1 MPALNPPQQDAVNT
15 LSGPTLVLAGAG
27 TGKTRVITFRIARLI
42 DTGIR
47 RAAENF
53 ALNRAILEAR
63 KRGIVASTLRFLQFG
78 PSALLGY
85 HQSVEQELDVDFCR
99 SHGVEIQRRVTG
111 GGAIYMDESVLGWE
125 LYLAKSDLGTADMA
139 AVSRRICEVAA
150 RAVSAFGTHATYR
163 PLTDIEVDGRKIA
176 GTGGA
181 FDGNALLY
189 QGTLLLDFDIERM
202 LRCLRLP
209 AEMLSPEAIE
219 GARAR
224 VVNLRE
230 LLGVVPPL
238 DKIKHRIAAEFA
250 SELGVVFEPGE
261 LSPQEVRLFREALR
275 EIDSPEWV
283 NMVRKPRS
291 ELPIVEGTHRFNAG
305 VLRAAVA
312 YDRAGAR
319 VKQVCFSGD
328 FFVNPP
334 RTVADLEAALKD
346 CAVDNIAS
354 TVARFFQGRQVE
366 MHALTASDFAVAVD
380 QALRAA

>member
-1 MPALNPPQQDAVNT
+1 MAST
-15 LSGPTLVLAGAG
+15 WRLV
-27 TGKTRVITFRIARLI
+27 
-42 DTGIR
+42 DTGTR

-63 KRGIVASTLRFLQFG
+63 NRGVVSSTLRFLQFG

-99 SHGVEIQRRVTG
+99 SNGVDIQRRVTG

-125 LYLAKSDLGTADMA
+125 LYVAKTELGTTDMA
-139 AVSRRICEVAA
+139 EVSRRICEVAA
-150 RAVSAFGTHATYR
+150 RAVSAFGVKAVYR

-209 AEMLSPEAIE
+209 AEMLSPEAIA

-238 DKIKHRIAAEFA
+238 DKIKHRIAVEFA
-250 SELGVVFEPGE
+250 SGLGVEFEPGE
-261 LSPQEVRLFREALR
+261 LYPQEVRLFREALK
-275 EIDSPEWV
+275 EIDTPEWV
-283 NMVRKPRS
+283 NMVQKPRS
-291 ELPIVEGTHRFNAG
+291 DLPVVEATHRFSAG
-305 VLRAAVA
+305 ILRAAVA
-312 YDRAGAR
+312 YDRPGER
-319 VKQVCFSGD
+319 IKQVCFSGD
-328 FFVNPP
+328 LFVNPP
-334 RTVADLEAALKD
+334 RTVRDLETALKD
-346 CAVDNIAS
+346 CAVDNIAP
-354 TVARFFQGRQVE
+354 TIARFFHGRQIE
-366 MHALTASDFAVAVD
+366 MPAVKPSDFAVAVA
-380 QALRAA
+380 QALRAT

>member
-1 MPALNPPQQDAVNT
+1 MAAT
-15 LSGPTLVLAGAG
+15 W
-27 TGKTRVITFRIARLI
+27 RLL

-63 KRGIVASTLRFLQFG
+63 KRGLVGSTLRFLQFG
-78 PSALLGY
+78 PAALLGY
-85 HQSVEQELDVDFCR
+85 HQSVEQELNVDFCR

-125 LYLAKSDLGTADMA
+125 LYLAKSDLGSPDMA
-139 AVSRRICEVAA
+139 AISRRICEVAA
-150 RAVSAFGTHATYR
+150 RAVSAFGVRATYR

-176 GTGGA
+176 GTGGV

-209 AEMLSPEAIE
+209 AEMLSPEAIA

-224 VVNLRE
+224 IVNLRE

-238 DKIKHRIAAEFA
+238 EKIKHRIASEFA
-250 SELGVVFEPGE
+250 TELGVELEPGE
-261 LSPQEVRLFREALR
+261 LYPQEVRLFREALK
-275 EIDSPEWV
+275 EIDSAEWV
-283 NMVRKPRS
+283 NMVQKPRS
-291 ELPIVEGTHRFNAG
+291 ELPVVEGAHRLSGG

-312 YDRAGAR
+312 YDRPGAR
-319 VKQVCFSGD
+319 IKQVCFSGD
-328 FFVNPP
+328 FFVYPP
-334 RTVADLEAALKD
+334 RTVADLEVALKD

-354 TVARFFQGRQVE
+354 AIARFFHGRQIE
-366 MHALTASDFAVAVD
+366 MPAMSPGDFAVAID
-380 QALRAA
+380 HALRAA

>member
-1 MPALNPPQQDAVNT
+1 
-15 LSGPTLVLAGAG
+15 
-27 TGKTRVITFRIARLI
+27 
-42 DTGIR
+42 
-47 RAAENF
+47 
-53 ALNRAILEAR
+53 
-63 KRGIVASTLRFLQFG
+63 
-78 PSALLGY
+78 
-85 HQSVEQELDVDFCR
+85 
-99 SHGVEIQRRVTG
+99 
-111 GGAIYMDESVLGWE
+111 
-125 LYLAKSDLGTADMA
+125 
-139 AVSRRICEVAA
+139 
-150 RAVSAFGTHATYR
+150 
-163 PLTDIEVDGRKIA
+163 
-176 GTGGA
+176 
-181 FDGNALLY
+181 
-189 QGTLLLDFDIERM
+189 
-202 LRCLRLP
+202 
-209 AEMLSPEAIE
+209 MLSPEAIA

-354 TVARFFQGRQVE
+354 TVARFFHGRQVE
-366 MHALTASDFAVAVD
+366 MHALTASDFAAAVD

>member
-1 MPALNPPQQDAVNT
+1 MD
-15 LSGPTLVLAGAG
+15 SGW
-27 TGKTRVITFRIARLI
+27 RLL
-42 DTGIR
+42 DTGTR

-53 ALNRAILEAR
+53 ALNRAILDAR

-78 PSALLGY
+78 PSALIGY
-85 HQSVEQELDVDFCR
+85 HQSVEQELDVEFCR

-125 LYLAKSDLGTADMA
+125 LYLTKSDLGTADMT

-150 RAVSAFGTHATYR
+150 RAVSAFGVEASYR
-163 PLTDIEVDGRKIA
+163 PLTDIEVNGRKIA

-209 AEMLSPEAIE
+209 AEMLSPEAID

-238 DKIKHRIAAEFA
+238 EKIKHRIASEFGK
-250 SELGVVFEPGE
+250 ELGVEFEPGE
-261 LSPQEVRLFREALR
+261 LNPQEVRLFREALR
-275 EIDSPEWV
+275 EIDSRQWV
-283 NMVRKPRS
+283 NMVQRPRS
-291 ELPIVEGTHRFNAG
+291 DLPVIEGSQRLSAG

-312 YDRAGAR
+312 YDRPGAR
-319 VKQVCFSGD
+319 IKQVCFSGD

-334 RTVADLEAALKD
+334 RTVADLEVALKD
-346 CAVDNIAS
+346 CAVDNIAA
-354 TVARFFQGRQVE
+354 TIARFFHGRQTE
-366 MHALTASDFAVAVD
+366 MHALAPSDFAVAID
-380 QALRAA
+380 HALRTA

>member
-1 MPALNPPQQDAVNT
+1 MAST
-15 LSGPTLVLAGAG
+15 W
-27 TGKTRVITFRIARLI
+27 RLL
-42 DTGIR
+42 DTGTR

-63 KRGIVASTLRFLQFG
+63 KRNVVSSTLRFLQFG
-78 PSALLGY
+78 PAALLGY
-85 HQSVEQELDVDFCR
+85 HQSVEQELDVGFCR

-125 LYLAKSDLGTADMA
+125 LYLAKSELESTDMA

-150 RAVSAFGTHATYR
+150 RAVSAFGVQATYR

-181 FDGNALLY
+181 FDGNVLLY

-209 AEMLSPEAIE
+209 AAMLSPEAIA

-224 VVNLRE
+224 IVNLRE

-238 DKIKHRIAAEFA
+238 EKVKHRIAAEFA
-250 SELGVVFEPGE
+250 AGLGVVFEPGE
-261 LSPQEVRLFREALR
+261 LYPQEVRLFREALK
-275 EIDSPEWV
+275 EIDSAEWV
-283 NMVRKPRS
+283 NRVQKPRS
-291 ELPIVEGTHRFNAG
+291 ELPVVEGTHRLATG
-305 VLRAAVA
+305 VLRAAIA
-312 YDRAGAR
+312 YDRPGAR
-319 VKQVCFSGD
+319 IKQVCFSGD

-346 CAVDNIAS
+346 CSVDKFAS
-354 TVARFFQGRQVE
+354 TIARFFHGRQIE
-366 MHALTASDFAVAVD
+366 MPALAPSDFAVAID
-380 QALRAA
+380 QALRTR

>member
-1 MPALNPPQQDAVNT
+1 MV
-15 LSGPTLVLAGAG
+15 PTW
-27 TGKTRVITFRIARLI
+27 RLI
-42 DTGIR
+42 DTGTR

-63 KRGIVASTLRFLQFG
+63 KRGMVPSTLRFLQFG

-85 HQSVEQELDVDFCR
+85 HQSAEQELDLAYCR
-99 SHGVEIQRRVTG
+99 ANGIDVQRRITG

-125 LYLAKSDLGTADMA
+125 LYLGKADLGTADMGA
-139 AVSRRICEVAA
+139 ISERICETTAQ
-150 RAVSAFGTHATYR
+150 AVSAFGVRAMYR
-163 PLTDIEVDGRKIA
+163 PRTDIEVDGRKIA

-209 AEMLSPEAIE
+209 AEMLSPQAIE

-238 DKIKHRIAAEFA
+238 EKVKRRIADQFA
-250 SELGVVFEPGE
+250 ATLGVAFEPGE
-261 LSPQEVRLFREALR
+261 LSPQEGRLYREALA
-275 EIDSPEWV
+275 EIDSAQWV
-283 NMVRKPRS
+283 NMVRKLRS
-291 ELPIVEGTHRFNAG
+291 ELPVVEGVHRFAG
-305 VLRAAVA
+305 GALRAAA
-312 YDRAGAR
+312 AFDRAGGR
-319 VKQVCFSGD
+319 IRQVCFTGD

-334 RTVADLEAALKD
+334 CAVADLEAALKD
-346 CAVDNIAS
+346 CAVEDVMA
-354 TVARFFQGRQVE
+354 TVVRFFETHRVE
-366 MHALTASDFAVAVD
+366 TPGLVPTDFVAAVSQAVGSG
-380 QALRAA
+380 

>member
-1 MPALNPPQQDAVNT
+1 MATAW
-15 LSGPTLVLAGAG
+15 
-27 TGKTRVITFRIARLI
+27 RLI

-63 KRGIVASTLRFLQFG
+63 KRGIVSSTLRFLQFG
-78 PSALLGY
+78 PSALIGY
-85 HQSVEQELDVDFCR
+85 HQSVEQELDVEFCR

-150 RAVSAFGTHATYR
+150 RAVSAFGIKATYR

-209 AEMLSPEAIE
+209 AEMLSPEAIA

-238 DKIKHRIAAEFA
+238 EKIKHRIASEFGA
-250 SELGVVFEPGE
+250 ELGVSFEPGE
-261 LSPQEVRLFREALR
+261 LYPQEVRLFREASR
-275 EIDSPEWV
+275 EIDSKHWV
-283 NMVRKPRS
+283 NMVQRPRS
-291 ELPIVEGTHRFNAG
+291 DLPVLEGARQLGAG
-305 VLRAAVA
+305 VLRASVA
-312 YDRAGAR
+312 YDRPGAR
-319 VKQVCFSGD
+319 IKQVCFSGD

-334 RTVADLEAALKD
+334 RTVTDLEAALKD
-346 CAVDNIAS
+346 CAADNIAP
-354 TVARFFQGRQVE
+354 TIARFFHGRQVE
-366 MHALTASDFAVAVD
+366 MHALTPSDFAVAID

>member
-1 MPALNPPQQDAVNT
+1 MAST
-15 LSGPTLVLAGAG
+15 W
-27 TGKTRVITFRIARLI
+27 RLI
-42 DTGIR
+42 DTGTR

-85 HQSVEQELDVDFCR
+85 HQSVEQELDVAFCR
-99 SHGVEIQRRVTG
+99 AHGVEIQRRVTG

-125 LYLAKSDLGTADMA
+125 LYLDRSDLGTADMS

-150 RAVSAFGTHATYR
+150 RAVSAFGVRATYR
-163 PLTDIEVDGRKIA
+163 PPTDIEVDGRKIA
-176 GTGGA
+176 GTGGL

-209 AEMLSPEAIE
+209 AEMLSPEAIA

-238 DKIKHRIAAEFA
+238 DKVKHRIAAEFA
-250 SELGVVFEPGE
+250 GALGVAFEPGE
-261 LSPQEVRLFREALR
+261 LYPQEVRLFLEALK

-283 NMVRKPRS
+283 SMLRKPRS
-291 ELPIVEGTHRFNAG
+291 ELPVLEGTHRLATG
-305 VLRAAVA
+305 VIRAAVA
-312 YDRAGAR
+312 YDRPGAR

-346 CAVDNIAS
+346 CAVDNIAA
-354 TVARFFQGRQVE
+354 TIARFFHGRQIE
-366 MHALTASDFAVAVD
+366 MPALTPADFAVAID
-380 QALRAA
+380 HALRAA

>member
-1 MPALNPPQQDAVNT
+1 MAAT
-15 LSGPTLVLAGAG
+15 W
-27 TGKTRVITFRIARLI
+27 RLL

-63 KRGIVASTLRFLQFG
+63 KRGLVGSTLRFLQFG
-78 PSALLGY
+78 PAALLGY
-85 HQSVEQELDVDFCR
+85 HQSVEQELNVDFCR

-125 LYLAKSDLGTADMA
+125 LYLAKSDLGSPDMA
-139 AVSRRICEVAA
+139 AISRRICEVAA
-150 RAVSAFGTHATYR
+150 RAVSAFGVRATYR

-176 GTGGA
+176 GTGGV

-209 AEMLSPEAIE
+209 AEMLSPEAIA

-224 VVNLRE
+224 IVNLRE

-238 DKIKHRIAAEFA
+238 EKIKHRIASEFA
-250 SELGVVFEPGE
+250 TELGVELEPGE
-261 LSPQEVRLFREALR
+261 LYPQEVRLFREALK
-275 EIDSPEWV
+275 EIDSAEWV
-283 NMVRKPRS
+283 NMVQKPRS
-291 ELPIVEGTHRFNAG
+291 ELPIVEGAHRLGGG

-312 YDRAGAR
+312 YDRPGAR
-319 VKQVCFSGD
+319 IKQVCFSGD
-328 FFVNPP
+328 FFVYPP
-334 RTVADLEAALKD
+334 RTVADLEVALKD

-354 TVARFFQGRQVE
+354 AIARFFHGRQIE
-366 MHALTASDFAVAVD
+366 MPAMSPGDFAVAID
-380 QALRAA
+380 HALRAA

>member
-1 MPALNPPQQDAVNT
+1 MAST
-15 LSGPTLVLAGAG
+15 W
-27 TGKTRVITFRIARLI
+27 RLI
-42 DTGIR
+42 DTGTR

-63 KRGIVASTLRFLQFG
+63 KRGVVGSTLRFLQFG
-78 PSALLGY
+78 PAALLGY
-85 HQSVEQELDVDFCR
+85 HQSVEQELDVDFCQ

-125 LYLAKSDLGTADMA
+125 LYLGKPDLGTGDTA

-150 RAVSAFGTHATYR
+150 RAVSAFGVRATYR

-209 AEMLSPEAIE
+209 AEMLSPEAIA

-224 VVNLRE
+224 MVNLRE

-238 DKIKHRIAAEFA
+238 DKIKHRIAVEFA
-250 SELGVVFEPGE
+250 AELDVAFEPGE
-261 LSPQEVRLFREALR
+261 LYPQEVRLFREALS

-291 ELPIVEGTHRFNAG
+291 DLPVVEGTRQLDSG
-305 VLRAAVA
+305 VLRVAVA
-312 YDRAGAR
+312 YDRPGAR
-319 VKQVCFSGD
+319 IKQACFSGD

-346 CAVDNIAS
+346 CAVDNIAA
-354 TVARFFQGRQVE
+354 TIARFFHGRQVE
-366 MHALTASDFAVAVD
+366 MPALTPSDFAVAVD
-380 QALRAA
+380 TALRAA

>member
-1 MPALNPPQQDAVNT
+1 MAST
-15 LSGPTLVLAGAG
+15 W
-27 TGKTRVITFRIARLI
+27 RLI

-63 KRGIVASTLRFLQFG
+63 KRGVVASTLRFLQFG

-209 AEMLSPEAIE
+209 AEMLSPEAIA

-305 VLRAAVA
+305 VLRVAVA

-354 TVARFFQGRQVE
+354 TVARFFHGRQVE
-366 MHALTASDFAVAVD
+366 MHAVTASDFAAAVD

>member
-1 MPALNPPQQDAVNT
+1 MD
-15 LSGPTLVLAGAG
+15 SGW
-27 TGKTRVITFRIARLI
+27 RLL
-42 DTGIR
+42 DTGTR

-78 PSALLGY
+78 PSALIGY
-85 HQSVEQELDVDFCR
+85 HQSVEQELDVEFCR
-99 SHGVEIQRRVTG
+99 LHGVEIQRRVTG

-125 LYLAKSDLGTADMA
+125 LYLVKSDLGTADMT

-150 RAVSAFGTHATYR
+150 RAVSAFGVEASYR
-163 PLTDIEVDGRKIA
+163 PLTDIEVNGRKIA

-209 AEMLSPEAIE
+209 AEMLSPEAID

-238 DKIKHRIAAEFA
+238 EKVKHRIASEFGA
-250 SELGVVFEPGE
+250 ELGVVFEPGE
-261 LSPQEVRLFREALR
+261 LNPQEVRLFREALR
-275 EIDSPEWV
+275 EIDSRQWV
-283 NMVRKPRS
+283 NMVQRPRS
-291 ELPIVEGTHRFNAG
+291 DLPVIEGSQRLSAG

-312 YDRAGAR
+312 YDRPGAR
-319 VKQVCFSGD
+319 IKQVCFSGD

-346 CAVDNIAS
+346 CAVDNIAA
-354 TVARFFQGRQVE
+354 TIARFFHGRQIE
-366 MHALTASDFAVAVD
+366 MHSLAPSDFAVAID
-380 QALRAA
+380 HALRTA

>member
-1 MPALNPPQQDAVNT
+1 MA
-15 LSGPTLVLAGAG
+15 PTWRLV
-27 TGKTRVITFRIARLI
+27 
-42 DTGIR
+42 DTGTR

-63 KRGIVASTLRFLQFG
+63 NRGVVSSTLRFLQFG

-99 SHGVEIQRRVTG
+99 SHGVDIQRRVTG

-125 LYLAKSDLGTADMA
+125 LYVAKSELGTTDMA
-139 AVSRRICEVAA
+139 EVSRRICEVAA
-150 RAVSAFGTHATYR
+150 RAVSAFGVKAVYR

-209 AEMLSPEAIE
+209 AEMLSPEAIA

-238 DKIKHRIAAEFA
+238 DKIKHRIAVEFA
-250 SELGVVFEPGE
+250 SGLGVEFEPGE
-261 LSPQEVRLFREALR
+261 LYPQEVRLFREALK
-275 EIDSPEWV
+275 EIDTPEWV
-283 NMVRKPRS
+283 NMVQKPRS
-291 ELPIVEGTHRFNAG
+291 DLPVVEGTHRFSAG

-312 YDRAGAR
+312 YDRPGER
-319 VKQVCFSGD
+319 IKQVCFSGD
-328 FFVNPP
+328 LFVNPP
-334 RTVADLEAALKD
+334 RAVRDLETALKD
-346 CAVDNIAS
+346 CAVDNIAP
-354 TVARFFQGRQVE
+354 TIARFFHGRQIE
-366 MHALTASDFAVAVD
+366 MPAVKPSDFAVAVA
-380 QALRAA
+380 QALRAT

>member
-1 MPALNPPQQDAVNT
+1 MAST
-15 LSGPTLVLAGAG
+15 WRLV
-27 TGKTRVITFRIARLI
+27 
-42 DTGIR
+42 DTGTR

-63 KRGIVASTLRFLQFG
+63 NRGVVSSTLRFLQFG

-99 SHGVEIQRRVTG
+99 SNGVEIQRRVTG

-125 LYLAKSDLGTADMA
+125 LYVAKTELGTSDMA
-139 AVSRRICEVAA
+139 EVSRRICEVAA
-150 RAVSAFGTHATYR
+150 RAVSAFGVKAVYR

-209 AEMLSPEAIE
+209 AAMLSPEAIA

-238 DKIKHRIAAEFA
+238 DKIKHRIAVEFA
-250 SELGVVFEPGE
+250 SGLGVEFEPGE
-261 LSPQEVRLFREALR
+261 LSPQEVRLFREALK
-275 EIDSPEWV
+275 EIDTPEWV
-283 NMVRKPRS
+283 NMVQKPRS
-291 ELPIVEGTHRFNAG
+291 DLPVVEATHRFGAG
-305 VLRAAVA
+305 ILRAAVA
-312 YDRAGAR
+312 YDRPGER
-319 VKQVCFSGD
+319 IKQVCFSGD
-328 FFVNPP
+328 LFVNPP
-334 RTVADLEAALKD
+334 RTVRDLETALKD
-346 CAVDNIAS
+346 CAVDNIAP
-354 TVARFFQGRQVE
+354 TIARFFHGRQIE
-366 MHALTASDFAVAVD
+366 MPAVKPSDFAVVVA
-380 QALRAA
+380 QALRAT

>member
-1 MPALNPPQQDAVNT
+1 MAST
-15 LSGPTLVLAGAG
+15 W
-27 TGKTRVITFRIARLI
+27 RLI
-42 DTGIR
+42 DTGTR

-78 PSALLGY
+78 PAALLGY
-85 HQSVEQELDVDFCR
+85 HQSIEQELDVDYCR
-99 SHGVEIQRRVTG
+99 SHGIEIQRRVTG

-125 LYLAKSDLGTADMA
+125 LYLAKADLETADMS
-139 AVSRRICEVAA
+139 AVSRRICEVVA
-150 RAVSAFGTHATYR
+150 RAVSAFGVAASYR

-209 AEMLSPEAIE
+209 AEMLSPQSIS

-238 DKIKHRIAAEFA
+238 EKITHRIAVEFA

-261 LSPQEVRLFREALR
+261 LYPQEVRLFREALK

-283 NMVRKPRS
+283 NMVQKPRS
-291 ELPIVEGTHRFNAG
+291 ELPVVEGTHRLKAG

-312 YDRAGAR
+312 YDRAGGR
-319 VKQVCFSGD
+319 IKQVCFSGD

-334 RTVADLEAALKD
+334 RTVADLESALKD
-346 CAVDNIAS
+346 CSADNIAPAI
-354 TVARFFQGRQVE
+354 ARFFHGRQVE
-366 MHALTASDFAVAVD
+366 MSSLAPSDFAVAVD
-380 QALRAA
+380 LALRTA

>member
-1 MPALNPPQQDAVNT
+1 MATAW
-15 LSGPTLVLAGAG
+15 
-27 TGKTRVITFRIARLI
+27 RLI

-63 KRGIVASTLRFLQFG
+63 KRGIVASTFRFLQFG

-85 HQSVEQELDVDFCR
+85 HQSVEQELDVEFCR

-150 RAVSAFGTHATYR
+150 RAVSAFGVQATYR

-209 AEMLSPEAIE
+209 AEMLSPAAIA

-238 DKIKHRIAAEFA
+238 EKIKHRIASEFGA
-250 SELGVVFEPGE
+250 ELGVVFEPGE
-261 LSPQEVRLFREALR
+261 LYPQEVRLFREALR
-275 EIDSPEWV
+275 EIDSRQWV
-283 NMVRKPRS
+283 NMVQRPRS
-291 ELPIVEGTHRFNAG
+291 DLPVVEGARRLGNG
-305 VLRAAVA
+305 VLRASVA
-312 YDRAGAR
+312 YDRPGAR
-319 VKQVCFSGD
+319 IKQVCFSGD

-346 CAVDNIAS
+346 CAVDNVAPTI
-354 TVARFFQGRQVE
+354 ARFFHGRQVE
-366 MHALTASDFAVAVD
+366 MHALAPADFAVAID